1 MIKIRLDN
9 ILTFYWEIKFYFWR
23 IFGVPVSH
31 LQEERVDRVY
41 KEENEGDWE
50 TVSGE

>member
-9 ILTFYWEIKFYFWR
+9 ILTFYREIKFYFLR
-23 IFGVPVSH
+23 IFVVPVSH

-41 KEENEGDWE
+41 QEENEGDRE